1 MIGEIALPP
10 LPLRKEGSFMARK
23 FSDRTM
29 AICGKILSEL
39 FQTQNCKIF
48 F

>member
-1 MIGEIALPP
+1 
-10 LPLRKEGSFMARK
+10 MARK

-39 FQTQNCKIF
+39 FSDAELQNFFLGLVYLIF
-48 F
+48 IVVYPKVQGS